1 MAEYRRLKANYRPP
15 PPSRHYPDG
24 TPPDYILPGFD
35 TPSLLE
41 PHLDFSFEQRLRE
54 ELDIRDP
61 PLAFPGNALPH
72 EAPEPPQP
80 SQPSQP
86 AKPRQR
92 GMRVLNGQ
100 LKAQQKAR
108 KQAYDAA
115 MRETRF
121 RKAQGGYLAQRT
133 AFGPAPEAAAVM
145 SPNGLVTGLI

>member
-61 PLAFPGNALPH
+61 PLAFPGNAC
-72 EAPEPPQP
+72 
-80 SQPSQP
+80 
-86 AKPRQR
+86 
-92 GMRVLNGQ
+92 
-100 LKAQQKAR
+100 
-108 KQAYDAA
+108 D
-115 MRETRF
+115 
-121 RKAQGGYLAQRT
+121 
-133 AFGPAPEAAAVM
+133 PAPTYGFAV
-145 SPNGLVTGLI
+145 VDVARRVW